1 MDSVFFLL
9 RFLQMSP
16 TPSKKKVITSSFP
29 LLMETGNMAAPVR
42 HTYSRFYFNDRGAIG
57 VDDIESI

>member
-1 MDSVFFLL
+1 
-9 RFLQMSP
+9 MSP